1 MTRFR
6 NNLLAGAASLALVAA
21 PLAASPANAA
31 DVLGGATGSVSG
43 AASGAVDAAGSTAGK
58 TLGGSAGA
66 ATDAGLGAGANGASA
81 DVNTSG
87 AGSVEGNGLSTG
99 AKGGVSV
106 SGEAEAPSPGKIE
119 NSVQG
124 AAEASR
130 DKAESMTGAVKSTAA
145 SAVGTVK
152 DKAGEVGGTAGS
164 AVSGTVEGA
173 AGAASGL
180 GAEGKGAVDADTDA
194 SIGDGAALR
203 GNTVTKDLTVAQ
215 NAGGSIGID
224 PVTNSADKAASQ
236 AASTPDPVRKLTEM
250 GYTDIEPMKADA
262 QAGGELAFNA
272 TNAEGEDVM
281 VVVDARTGAVVSEQP
296 ADTAM

>member
-21 PLAASPANAA
+21 PLAAAPANAA

-81 DVNTSG
+81 DVNASG
-87 AGSVEGNGLSTG
+87 AGAVEGSGLSTG
-99 AKGGVSV
+99 AKGGLSV
-106 SGEAEAPSPGKIE
+106 SGEAEAPSPGEIE

-124 AAEASR
+124 AAQAARENAEA
-130 DKAESMTGAVKSTAA
+130 MTGKAA
-145 SAVGTVK
+145 G
-152 DKAGEVGGTAGS
+152 KANS
-164 AVSGTVEGA
+164 AVS
-173 AGAASGL
+173 GAASGL

-236 AASTPDPVRKLTEM
+236 AASTLDPARKLTEM
-250 GYTDIEPMKADA
+250 GYTDIEPMEADA

>member
-21 PLAASPANAA
+21 PLAAAPAHAA

-81 DVNTSG
+81 DVNASG
-87 AGSVEGNGLSTG
+87 AGAVEGSGLSTG
-99 AKGGVSV
+99 AKGGLSV
-106 SGEAEAPSPGKIE
+106 SGEAEAPSPGEIE

-124 AAEASR
+124 AAEAAR
-130 DKAESMTGAVKSTAA
+130 ENAEAMTGKAA
-145 SAVGTVK
+145 G
-152 DKAGEVGGTAGS
+152 KANS
-164 AVSGTVEGA
+164 AVS
-173 AGAASGL
+173 GAASGL

-236 AASTPDPVRKLTEM
+236 AASTLDPARKLTEM
-250 GYTDIEPMKADA
+250 GYTDIEPMEADA